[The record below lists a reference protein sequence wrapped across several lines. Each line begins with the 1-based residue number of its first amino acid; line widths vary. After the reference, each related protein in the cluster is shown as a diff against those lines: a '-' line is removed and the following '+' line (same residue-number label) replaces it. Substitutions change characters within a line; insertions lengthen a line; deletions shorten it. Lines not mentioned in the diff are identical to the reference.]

1 MEIFQ
6 YLLILLTGC
15 GVFIAGMNM
24 LSGGL
29 EKTTGPGLK
38 KLLGKI
44 SNNRFS
50 GVGIGLL
57 VTALVQSSSAT
68 TVMTIGFVNAGVMN
82 LFQATSIIM
91 GANIGTTVTGLIVS
105 LSAFDVTVYA
115 SFLTFIGV
123 VMMFF
128 KKETVKNIGS
138 VLCGLGLLFVG
149 LEMMSGA
156 FDNAQIKEFF
166 GNAFSSINFPLL
178 LILFGMLFTALLQSS
193 SAMTGLIIIMV
204 GKGALSVPNAL
215 FIVLGSNIGT
225 CVTALLASIGTETNA
240 KRTAFIHLLFNVIG
254 TLVFTLILLPLS
266 DSVARMLEAVFHN
279 PQMEIAG
286 FHLLFNTITTLLLL
300 PFIRPL
306 VRLSTIVIKDKKKP
320 EERFH
325 LRFVDRRLLS
335 TPAVALMQVK
345 REVEYM
351 AGLAQS
357 NLERSFVELTEQKNL
372 HGKEISDTEEEIDFT
387 NNQLTKFLIELSPLM
402 DHQQEKEVGSYF
414 HVVNDIERIGD
425 HALNFLELSERMR
438 KEELCFSDDAIAEL
452 KEMYAKVKGM
462 YAIALSAFDDGEGD
476 HLSELNRLEEEVDE
490 LKNYLTSRHYMRLS
504 MGNCRV
510 ELSTYFYSSVSG
522 LERIG
527 DHLVNVGYSIV
538 NPTGSQNQKTLS
550 ESAGK

>member
-166 GNAFSSINFPLL
+166 GNIFSSINFPLL

-300 PFIRPL
+300 PFVRPL
-306 VRLSTIVIKDKKKP
+306 VRLSKIVIKDKKKP

-438 KEELCFSDDAIAEL
+438 KEELRFSDDAIAEL

-550 ESAGK
+550 ESAGR

>member
-1 MEIFQ
+1 MGIFQ

-15 GVFIAGMNM
+15 GIFIAGMNM

-38 KLLGKI
+38 RLMGKI
-44 SNNRFS
+44 SDNRFV
-50 GVGIGLL
+50 GVGIGLS
-57 VTALVQSSSAT
+57 VTAFVQSSSAT

-91 GANIGTTVTGLIVS
+91 GSNIGTTITGLIVS
-105 LSAFDVTVYA
+105 LSAFDVTLYA

-128 KKETVKNIGS
+128 KKEIVKNIGS

-149 LEMMSGA
+149 LETMGGA
-156 FDNAQIKEFF
+156 FDNAEIKNFF
-166 GNAFSSINFPLL
+166 EKLFASIDFPLF
-178 LILFGMLFTALLQSS
+178 LILLGMLFTALLQSS

-204 GKGALSVPNAL
+204 GKGALSVSNAL

-254 TLVFTLILLPLS
+254 TVVFTIVLLPLS
-266 DSVARMLEAVFHN
+266 DSVSKMLEAVFHN

-286 FHLLFNTITTLLLL
+286 FHLLFNTTTTLLLL
-300 PFIRPL
+300 PFVKPL
-306 VRLSTIVIKDKKKP
+306 VRLSTIVVKDKKKS
-320 EERFH
+320 EEKFH
-325 LRFVDRRLLS
+325 LRFIDHRLLS

-345 REVEYM
+345 REVEFM
-351 AGLAQS
+351 AGLAQT
-357 NLERSFVELTEQKNL
+357 NLEKSISELIEQKNL
-372 HGKEISDTEEEIDFT
+372 YGKEIVNTEEEVDFI

-402 DHQQEKEVGSYF
+402 DQHQEKEVGSYF

-425 HALNFLELSERMR
+425 HALNFFELSQRMK
-438 KEELCFSDDAIAEL
+438 KEELIFSEDAMEEL
-452 KEMYAKVKGM
+452 KEMYGKIQSM
-462 YAIALSAFDDGEGD
+462 FLIALGVFDDGNEQ
-476 HLSELNRLEEEVDE
+476 HLTELNHLEDEVDE

-504 MGNCRV
+504 MGNCRM
-510 ELSTYFYSSVSG
+510 ELSAYFYSLVSG

-527 DHLVNVGYSIV
+527 DHLVNIGYSIV
-538 NPTGSQNQKTLS
+538 NPTGSQNQTKLS
-550 ESAGK
+550 DSSEK

>member
-166 GNAFSSINFPLL
+166 GNIFSSINFPLL

-300 PFIRPL
+300 PFVRPL

-550 ESAGK
+550 ESAGR

>member
-166 GNAFSSINFPLL
+166 GNIFSSINFPLL

-300 PFIRPL
+300 PFVRPL

>member
-156 FDNAQIKEFF
+156 FDNAQIKDFF
-166 GNAFSSINFPLL
+166 GNVFSSINFPLL

-266 DSVARMLEAVFHN
+266 DSVAKMLEAVFHN

-300 PFIRPL
+300 PFVRPL

-438 KEELCFSDDAIAEL
+438 KEELRFSDDAIAEL

-462 YAIALSAFDDGEGD
+462 YAIALSAFDDGEGE

-504 MGNCRV
+504 MGNCRA

>member
-166 GNAFSSINFPLL
+166 GNIFSSINFPLL

-300 PFIRPL
+300 PFVRPL

-438 KEELCFSDDAIAEL
+438 KEELRFSDDAIAEL

-550 ESAGK
+550 ESAGR

>member
-166 GNAFSSINFPLL
+166 GNIFSSINFPLL

-300 PFIRPL
+300 PFVRPL

-372 HGKEISDTEEEIDFT
+372 HGNEISDTEEEIDFT

-550 ESAGK
+550 ESAGR

>member
-1 MEIFQ
+1 
-6 YLLILLTGC
+6 
-15 GVFIAGMNM
+15 
-24 LSGGL
+24 
-29 EKTTGPGLK
+29 
-38 KLLGKI
+38 
-44 SNNRFS
+44 
-50 GVGIGLL
+50 
-57 VTALVQSSSAT
+57 
-68 TVMTIGFVNAGVMN
+68 MTIGFVNAGVMN

-166 GNAFSSINFPLL
+166 GNIFSSINFPLL

-300 PFIRPL
+300 PFVRPL

-438 KEELCFSDDAIAEL
+438 KEELRFSDDAIAEL

-550 ESAGK
+550 ESAGR

>member
-1 MEIFQ
+1 MEIFK

-166 GNAFSSINFPLL
+166 GNIFSSINFPLL

-300 PFIRPL
+300 PFVRPL

-550 ESAGK
+550 ESAGR

>member
-1 MEIFQ
+1 
-6 YLLILLTGC
+6 
-15 GVFIAGMNM
+15 
-24 LSGGL
+24 
-29 EKTTGPGLK
+29 
-38 KLLGKI
+38 
-44 SNNRFS
+44 
-50 GVGIGLL
+50 
-57 VTALVQSSSAT
+57 
-68 TVMTIGFVNAGVMN
+68 
-82 LFQATSIIM
+82 
-91 GANIGTTVTGLIVS
+91 
-105 LSAFDVTVYA
+105 
-115 SFLTFIGV
+115 
-123 VMMFF
+123 
-128 KKETVKNIGS
+128 
-138 VLCGLGLLFVG
+138 
-149 LEMMSGA
+149 MMSGA

-300 PFIRPL
+300 PFVRPL

-335 TPAVALMQVK
+335 TPAIALMQVK

-357 NLERSFVELTEQKNL
+357 NLERSFVELTEQNNL

-438 KEELCFSDDAIAEL
+438 KEELRFSDDAIAEL
-452 KEMYAKVKGM
+452 KEM
-462 YAIALSAFDDGEGD
+462 
-476 HLSELNRLEEEVDE
+476 
-490 LKNYLTSRHYMRLS
+490 
-504 MGNCRV
+504 
-510 ELSTYFYSSVSG
+510 
-522 LERIG
+522 
-527 DHLVNVGYSIV
+527 
-538 NPTGSQNQKTLS
+538 
-550 ESAGK
+550 

>member
-266 DSVARMLEAVFHN
+266 DSVAKMLEAVFHN

-286 FHLLFNTITTLLLL
+286 FHLLFNTTTTLLLL
-300 PFIRPL
+300 PFVRPL

-438 KEELCFSDDAIAEL
+438 KEELRFSDDAIAEL

>member
-82 LFQATSIIM
+82 LFPATSIIM

-166 GNAFSSINFPLL
+166 GNIFSSINFPLL

-300 PFIRPL
+300 PFVRPL

-550 ESAGK
+550 ESAGR

>member
-156 FDNAQIKEFF
+156 FDNAQIKDFF
-166 GNAFSSINFPLL
+166 GNVFSSINFPLL

-266 DSVARMLEAVFHN
+266 DSVAKMLEVVFHN

-300 PFIRPL
+300 PFVRPL

-438 KEELCFSDDAIAEL
+438 KEELRFSDDAIAEL

-462 YAIALSAFDDGEGD
+462 YAIALSAFDDGEGE

>member
-300 PFIRPL
+300 PFVRPL

-335 TPAVALMQVK
+335 TPAIALMQVK

-357 NLERSFVELTEQKNL
+357 NLERSFVELTEQNNL

-438 KEELCFSDDAIAEL
+438 KEELRFSDDAIAEL

-550 ESAGK
+550 ESAGR

>member
-266 DSVARMLEAVFHN
+266 DSVAKMLEAVFHN

-286 FHLLFNTITTLLLL
+286 FHLLFNTTTTLLLL
-300 PFIRPL
+300 PFVRPL

-438 KEELCFSDDAIAEL
+438 KEELRFSDDAIAEL

-462 YAIALSAFDDGEGD
+462 YAIALSAFDDGEGE